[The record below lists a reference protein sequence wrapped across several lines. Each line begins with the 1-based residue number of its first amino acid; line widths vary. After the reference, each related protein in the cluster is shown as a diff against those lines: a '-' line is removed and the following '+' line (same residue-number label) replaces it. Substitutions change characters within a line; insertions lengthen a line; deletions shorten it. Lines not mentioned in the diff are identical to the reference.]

1 MSTVKI
7 SELALISQ
15 LNANTSNTLFV
26 AVDIPTGV
34 TGKFTGHTLAQGL
47 YSNEVLNVGL
57 NPVLYPNVAAQFSG
71 NSAGYLQINL
81 QNFTGSGSTDYVAS
95 TSDSTNANSFIDMGI
110 DGKGYDD
117 QETYSAFKPY
127 DGYLYV
133 HGPTDIGYSGNLIL
147 GTASHHANIVFMV
160 GGTMSDNV
168 RGYITR
174 DGYDLLANV
183 SVKGDLTTSVG
194 LKFGDGSMQNTA
206 ANPIAFSQASYT
218 QANTAT
224 TIAQAAYSRA
234 NSEIIGTAAYGQANV
249 ATIIGQASYIQA
261 NGAFSRAN
269 SEIIGTAAYVQANTA
284 TIIGQAAYVKA
295 NNASNTAISAYVQAN
310 TATGTGEAA
319 YGQANTATTLAQGA
333 FTLGYNALANTTGT
347 FDGSLTI
354 TGSTFTQAVNTGNL
368 QVVGTTNLTGTMNVS
383 GAVSMNARVLL
394 SNIAFPSTTAALT
407 ITGTANIATPAN
419 DGYMIQVSGKDGVP
433 SRIVNDSYGTGA
445 YALFAG
451 RSARG
456 IVTSPTALQSGDV
469 ISRFSSNGYGTTK
482 YQTLGVGRIDF
493 VAAQNFTDAN
503 TGSQIQFWNCPI
515 GSNTLTNIA
524 TFNGDSATFTGYIE
538 PQKGFVYTP
547 RVPAGNQTTIAIDY
561 SNDSMIKAN
570 LVADLTIT
578 HSNFLA
584 GKVVELWL
592 VNTGGTNRTVTH
604 GLTALNST
612 TNSTTFTIP
621 STSCAYLKY
630 FNIGVDLANTF
641 VSVVHA

>member
-57 NPVLYPNVAAQFSG
+57 NPVLYSNVAAQFSG
-71 NSAGYLQINL
+71 NSGGYLQVNL

-110 DGKGYDD
+110 DGKSYND

-133 HGPTDIGYSGNLIL
+133 HGPTDIGYSGNLII

-174 DGYDLLANV
+174 DGYNLLANV
-183 SVKGDLTTSVG
+183 SVKGVLTTSVG

-224 TIAQAAYSRA
+224 TIAQS
-234 NSEIIGTAAYGQANV
+234 AYG
-249 ATIIGQASYIQA
+249 
-261 NGAFSRAN
+261 RAN
-269 SEIIGTAAYVQANTA
+269 SEIIGTAAYVQANVA
-284 TIIGQAAYVKA
+284 TIIGQAAY
-295 NNASNTAISAYVQAN
+295 
-310 TATGTGEAA
+310 
-319 YGQANTATTLAQGA
+319 GQANTASSLAQGA

-347 FDGSLTI
+347 FAGDLTI
-354 TGSTFTQAVNTGNL
+354 TG
-368 QVVGTTNLTGTMNVS
+368 NV
-383 GAVSMNARVLL
+383 
-394 SNIAFPSTTAALT
+394 
-407 ITGTANIATPAN
+407 
-419 DGYMIQVSGKDGVP
+419 
-433 SRIVNDSYGTGA
+433 
-445 YALFAG
+445 
-451 RSARG
+451 
-456 IVTSPTALQSGDV
+456 
-469 ISRFSSNGYGTTK
+469 
-482 YQTLGVGRIDF
+482 
-493 VAAQNFTDAN
+493 
-503 TGSQIQFWNCPI
+503 
-515 GSNTLTNIA
+515 
-524 TFNGDSATFTGYIE
+524 E
-538 PQKGFVYTP
+538 PQKGFVYTT
-547 RVPAGNQTTIAIDY
+547 RVPAGNQTTIAINY
-561 SNDSMIKAN
+561 ATDSMIKAN
-570 LVADLTIT
+570 LVADLTVT
-578 HSNFLA
+578 HSNFLS
-584 GKVVELWL
+584 GKGVELWL
-592 VNTGGTNRTVTH
+592 VNIGGSNRTVTH

-621 STSCAYLKY
+621 ATSCAHLKY
-630 FNIGVDLANTF
+630 FNISGDLANTF

>member
-57 NPVLYPNVAAQFSG
+57 NPVLYSNVAAQFSG
-71 NSAGYLQINL
+71 NSGGYLQVNL

-110 DGKGYDD
+110 DGKSYND

-133 HGPTDIGYSGNLIL
+133 HGPTDIGYSGNLII

-174 DGYDLLANV
+174 DGYNLLANV
-183 SVKGDLTTSVG
+183 SVKGVLTTSVG

-224 TIAQAAYSRA
+224 TIAQSAYGRA
-234 NSEIIGTAAYGQANV
+234 NSEIIGTAAYVQANV
-249 ATIIGQASYIQA
+249 ATIIGQASYLHA
-261 NGAFSRAN
+261 NGAFASAN

-284 TIIGQAAYVKA
+284 TIIGQSAYGKA
-295 NNASNTAISAYVQAN
+295 NSASNTAISAYVQAN
-310 TATGTGEAA
+310 TATGTSQAA
-319 YGQANTATTLAQGA
+319 YGQANTASSLAQG
-333 FTLGYNALANTTGT
+333 ALANTTGT
-347 FDGSLTI
+347 FAGDLTI
-354 TGSTFTQAVNTGNL
+354 TG
-368 QVVGTTNLTGTMNVS
+368 NV
-383 GAVSMNARVLL
+383 
-394 SNIAFPSTTAALT
+394 
-407 ITGTANIATPAN
+407 
-419 DGYMIQVSGKDGVP
+419 
-433 SRIVNDSYGTGA
+433 
-445 YALFAG
+445 
-451 RSARG
+451 
-456 IVTSPTALQSGDV
+456 
-469 ISRFSSNGYGTTK
+469 
-482 YQTLGVGRIDF
+482 
-493 VAAQNFTDAN
+493 
-503 TGSQIQFWNCPI
+503 
-515 GSNTLTNIA
+515 
-524 TFNGDSATFTGYIE
+524 E
-538 PQKGFVYTP
+538 PQKGFVYTT
-547 RVPAGNQTTIAIDY
+547 RVPAGNQTTIAINY
-561 SNDSMIKAN
+561 ATDSMIKAN
-570 LVADLTIT
+570 LVADLTVT
-578 HSNFLA
+578 HSNFLS
-584 GKVVELWL
+584 GKGVELWL
-592 VNTGGTNRTVTH
+592 VNIGGSNRTVTH

-621 STSCAYLKY
+621 ATSCAHLKY
-630 FNIGVDLANTF
+630 FNISGDLANTF

>member
-57 NPVLYPNVAAQFSG
+57 NPVLYSNVAAQFSG
-71 NSAGYLQINL
+71 NSGGYLQVNL

-110 DGKGYDD
+110 DGKSYND

-160 GGTMSDNV
+160 GGTMSNNV

-183 SVKGDLTTSVG
+183 SVKGVLTTSVG

-224 TIAQAAYSRA
+224 TIAQS
-234 NSEIIGTAAYGQANV
+234 AYG
-249 ATIIGQASYIQA
+249 
-261 NGAFSRAN
+261 RAN
-269 SEIIGTAAYVQANTA
+269 SEIIGTAAYVQANVA
-284 TIIGQAAYVKA
+284 TIIGQAAY
-295 NNASNTAISAYVQAN
+295 
-310 TATGTGEAA
+310 
-319 YGQANTATTLAQGA
+319 GQANTASSLAQG
-333 FTLGYNALANTTGT
+333 ALANTTGT
-347 FDGSLTI
+347 FAGDLTI
-354 TGSTFTQAVNTGNL
+354 TG
-368 QVVGTTNLTGTMNVS
+368 NV
-383 GAVSMNARVLL
+383 
-394 SNIAFPSTTAALT
+394 
-407 ITGTANIATPAN
+407 
-419 DGYMIQVSGKDGVP
+419 
-433 SRIVNDSYGTGA
+433 
-445 YALFAG
+445 
-451 RSARG
+451 
-456 IVTSPTALQSGDV
+456 
-469 ISRFSSNGYGTTK
+469 
-482 YQTLGVGRIDF
+482 
-493 VAAQNFTDAN
+493 
-503 TGSQIQFWNCPI
+503 
-515 GSNTLTNIA
+515 
-524 TFNGDSATFTGYIE
+524 E
-538 PQKGFVYTP
+538 PQKGFVYTT
-547 RVPAGNQTTIAIDY
+547 RVPAGNQTTIAINY
-561 SNDSMIKAN
+561 ATDSMIKAN
-570 LVADLTIT
+570 LVADLTVT
-578 HSNFLA
+578 HSNFLS
-584 GKVVELWL
+584 GKGVELWL
-592 VNTGGTNRTVTH
+592 VNIGGNNRTVTH

-621 STSCAYLKY
+621 ATSCAHLKY
-630 FNIGVDLANTF
+630 FNISGDLANTF